1 MLRKGEFL
9 SQLFPVRGGGR
20 GATEAWAELA
30 AVREG
35 AWEAREA
42 PAAGAV
48 RSTCHRGPLQCSRW
62 SGTRSYQEPASIGE
76 EEGGGGGGEVR

>member
-48 RSTCHRGPLQCSRW
+48 CSMCHRGPSQCSRW
-62 SGTRSYQEPASIGE
+62 PGTRSYQEPVST
-76 EEGGGGGGEVR
+76 GGGGGGDGEVR